1 MSIRHFWQ
9 KKPAAPAPS
18 RPTPTLRGSKSY
30 SWAEAEAMGCF
41 EDDAL
46 TAAEARQA
54 RDPDEV
60 GHG

>member
-1 MSIRHFWQ
+1 MSINPFR
-9 KKPAAPAPS
+9 KKPVAPHAPS

-30 SWAEAEAMGCF
+30 SLAEAEAMGCF

-60 GHG
+60 GHV